1 MLVDKDGDLCDP
13 CSQTRIE
20 TSDPWCEKSIMHIL
34 TIDKDGESKKN
45 QLFYHSIMMK
55 RLRV

>member
-34 TIDKDGESKKN
+34 TIDKDGESKEK
-45 QLFYHSIMMK
+45 SII
-55 RLRV
+55 LPQHYDEEA